1 MNTPSKKLRA
11 LLRGIHDLSIE
22 ELMELNHHVVEQ
34 IRFLETVHT
43 HEQMMEF
50 EPGSRVSFESKYGR
64 QTGTL
69 IKFNRKTVTVITDNQ
84 HRWNV
89 SPHLLRKEVK
99 DSNEKPAL
107 VLHSKKYKK

>member
-34 IRFLETVHT
+34 IRLLETVHT
-43 HEQMMEF
+43 HEQMMAF

-89 SPHLLRKEVK
+89 SPHLLRKEIK
-99 DSNEKPAL
+99 DSNEKPTL
-107 VLHSKKYKK
+107 VLHSKPRK

>member
-11 LLRGIHDLSIE
+11 LLREIHDLSIE

-34 IRFLETVHT
+34 IRFLETVRT

-50 EPGSRVSFESKYGR
+50 EPGGRVSFESKHGR
-64 QTGTL
+64 QTGTQ

-99 DSNEKPAL
+99 DSNEQPYAL
-107 VLHSKKYKK
+107 N

>member
-1 MNTPSKKLRA
+1 MSKPSKKMIN
-11 LLRGIHDLSIE
+11 LLRDIHDLSIE
-22 ELMELNHHVVEQ
+22 ELMELNHHVVDQ
-34 IRFLETVHT
+34 IKFLETVRT
-43 HEQMMEF
+43 HEQMMTF

-69 IKFNRKTVTVITDNQ
+69 IKFNKKTVTVITDNQ

-99 DSNEKPAL
+99 DSSEKPAL
-107 VLHSKKYKK
+107 VLHSRKHKN